1 MLARPGASYIAPL
14 PTASPPLSLIR
25 SHRKPALPL
34 VSSVRFCYS
43 CMKPIEAFMDMLW
56 ISVGIFWV
64 TIIGIMAFGVNEIRW
79 MRDYVRR
86 MRE

>member
-1 MLARPGASYIAPL
+1 
-14 PTASPPLSLIR
+14 
-25 SHRKPALPL
+25 
-34 VSSVRFCYS
+34 
-43 CMKPIEAFMDMLW
+43 MKPIEAFMDMLW